1 MNHQGNK
8 CPFALNRTCDTIDV
22 SRHRDKREI
31 RGDTRPRPDEDVDLV
46 TVYTDVYNMRIEL
59 EKMRKPIGTR
69 DSPARTCKDLSHGHS
84 KLEDGE
90 YSFFPFCKYSI
101 TFTYSK
107 QLHLRLLLGRPEP
120 RHGGRCGEGVLQHD
134 ERGDVRLSRRPHE
147 QDAKHSVEKE
157 WTRMVFSA
165 SRRLQSTYA

>member
-1 MNHQGNK
+1 MIVIL
-8 CPFALNRTCDTIDV
+8 FVRF
-22 SRHRDKREI
+22 RDKREI

-90 YSFFPFCKYSI
+90 SVIKSSI
-101 TFTYSK
+101 LY
-107 QLHLRLLLGRPEP
+107 
-120 RHGGRCGEGVLQHD
+120 
-134 ERGDVRLSRRPHE
+134 RLSLE
-147 QDAKHSVEKE
+147 E
-157 WTRMVFSA
+157 WKRS
-165 SRRLQSTYA
+165 